1 MAAPQHLPPGTLIAG
16 KYELE
21 GLLGE
26 GGMGAVYQATN
37 LAIGRRVAIKILH
50 AAVADREDVRR
61 RFEMEAKAAAVI
73 SHPGI
78 VDVLDMGQTD
88 EGEPFIVMEHLEGMT
103 LRSLN
108 KEFKGLTPEQ
118 SVGVMLPVLDALAAA
133 HRAGVIH
140 RDVKPANIFV

>member
-1 MAAPQHLPPGTLIAG
+1 MGSTTQLPPGTLIAD

-50 AAVADREDVRR
+50 ASVAEQDDVRH
-61 RFEMEAKAAAVI
+61 RFELEARAAAVI

-78 VDVLDMGQTD
+78 VDVLDMG
-88 EGEPFIVMEHLEGMT
+88 
-103 LRSLN
+103 
-108 KEFKGLTPEQ
+108 
-118 SVGVMLPVLDALAAA
+118 
-133 HRAGVIH
+133 
-140 RDVKPANIFV
+140 